1 MPEVLVFP
9 ALGGFHLAVLGFGC
23 VGGGGRWV
31 AWMDVGRAHNMPG
44 GQEKVRWI
52 TCNYVIGSSL
62 ERNLIKFGKWKKCI
76 GKIDPKAKIHFFF
89 IT

>member
-1 MPEVLVFP
+1 MFP

-44 GQEKVRWI
+44 GQEKVR
-52 TCNYVIGSSL
+52 
-62 ERNLIKFGKWKKCI
+62 
-76 GKIDPKAKIHFFF
+76 
-89 IT
+89 